1 MAHGRPDVVVF
12 DVNETLSDMAPLAQ
26 RFADLGAPEHLA
38 ALWFTAVLR
47 DGFALAAAQT
57 SAPFVE
63 IASSVLTQLLRAA
76 GVDDVEAGVEHVLSG
91 LAELD
96 VHPDVPEGVRAL
108 RRAGLR
114 LATLTNGSVGIT
126 RSLLSKAGLHQE
138 FERLLSVEDAGVWK
152 PAPASYAYA
161 VQTLEVAPSA
171 VLLVAVHPWDV
182 DGAHRMG
189 LQTAWIDRE
198 GADYPSH
205 LTPPDTRAG
214 GLVDLAAQ
222 YA

>member
-1 MAHGRPDVVVF
+1 MPHDRPDVVLF

-38 ALWFTAVLR
+38 ALWFTSVLR
-47 DGFALAAAQT
+47 DGFALAAAQS

-63 IASSVLTQLLRAA
+63 IASSVLRQLLR
-76 GVDDVEAGVEHVLSG
+76 GAGVEDVEVGVAHVLSG
-91 LAELD
+91 FAELE

-114 LATLTNGSVGIT
+114 LATLTNGTVGIT
-126 RSLLSKAGLHQE
+126 QALLTKAGLHAE

-161 VQTLEVAPSA
+161 VEALGVAPSA
-171 VLLVAVHPWDV
+171 VLFVAVHPWDV
-182 DGAHRMG
+182 DGAHRAG
-189 LQTAWIDRE
+189 LQTAWVDRE
-198 GADYPSH
+198 GTDFPSH
-205 LTPPDTRAG
+205 LTAPDTRSG
-214 GLVDLAAQ
+214 GLVELAVR
-222 YA
+222 YT

>member
-1 MAHGRPDVVVF
+1 MTDSRPDVVLF

-26 RFADLGAPEHLA
+26 RFADVGAPEHLA
-38 ALWFTAVLR
+38 TLWFTSVLR

-57 SAPFVE
+57 SAPFVT
-63 IASSVLTQLLRAA
+63 IASSVLTQALSGA
-76 GVDDVEAGVEHVLSG
+76 GVQDVEAGVQHVMSG
-91 LAELD
+91 FSQLE

-114 LATLTNGSVGIT
+114 LATLTNGSVAIT
-126 RSLLSKAGLHQE
+126 EALLGKADLGSE

-161 VQTLEVAPSA
+161 AQALGVAPSA
-171 VLLVAVHPWDV
+171 VLFVAVHPWDT
-182 DGAHRMG
+182 DGAHRAGM
-189 LQTAWIDRE
+189 QTAWIDRE
-198 GADYPSH
+198 GADFPSH
-205 LTPPDTRAG
+205 LTAPDTRAG